1 MVHSYQ
7 RLQQKWRFQP
17 LGGSLVYVC
26 IPYTSEIHILYMYY
40 TLYICYIF
48 NFFQEGIQYC
58 ITSSGTSVPV
68 HVPFQWALGEGIH
81 PKRWL
86 EGWNFLSPKANPLHT
101 HIQRHCVKVL
111 EFQQIDPWICM
122 PMTKHVAGTSGTFW
136 PIFSRKS
143 PFGTKR
149 HFPLR
154 RHRYPKWRNVH
165 PSCDHHPSRR
175 RRLIRKSMVEA
186 RGRAYLRIDHQ
197 R

>member
-26 IPYTSEIHILYMYY
+26 VYQWNNYTCVIHILH
-40 TLYICYIF
+40 
-48 NFFQEGIQYC
+48 IQ
-58 ITSSGTSVPV
+58 
-68 HVPFQWALGEGIH
+68 
-81 PKRWL
+81 
-86 EGWNFLSPKANPLHT
+86 FLSGGHPVLYHIFGNFCSCSLSIPGSSWRGYSPQKVTGLVKSSLLVSQSKLSTYTHT
-101 HIQRHCVKVL
+101 IQRHCVKIL
-111 EFQQIDPWICM
+111 EFQQIDPWKSM

-149 HFPLR
+149 HSPLR

-186 RGRAYLRIDHQ
+186 RGRADHLRIDHQ